1 MPATEHAVPV
11 EAASAQYCPAGQGLS
26 VADTLPVPTQKPA
39 AQAAVQA
46 LVVSPV
52 VAPYLPEGHGAVGE
66 AAFARQ

>member
-1 MPATEHAVPV
+1 M
-11 EAASAQYCPAGQGLS
+11 S

-52 VAPYLPEGHGAVGE
+52 VAPYLPEGHSVGAP
-66 AAFARQ
+66 AFARQ